1 VVEQIGLPKGVQS
14 WNEKLLFHYFGVKDD
29 DSPVRSIC
37 VTAEELR
44 VAAQVADKSADEVQ
58 QSFFQQVR
66 GSLPAPKTGAAFE
79 KRMGS
84 QTRVKVAGSTNLVP
98 GGFAFLIASCLAANE
113 IIEDEDHEG
122 LGDLIVRDFR
132 EVLARLLD
140 VNDVAISKLLASTW
154 TDLQDYLNDEPV
166 IHFEDG
172 GTIRLRKLDLPNP
185 GMETHIGY
193 SKKIVFP
200 SRRDQG
206 KLIEKLKE
214 NDVVEVIPVVD
225 DVLSVVARSKSTFSK
240 AFQTAF
246 EEFREMVR
254 AGKSESEL
262 IASPFWNAVLSACS
276 NELLIH
282 STSANKYGIL
292 LHISH
297 FENDFYLAHAEG
309 IPNKR
314 FAAQAIGSEID
325 GWDCALTISNSD
337 EDAIMH
343 VLENSSGLG
352 SLTSLINGGVIP
364 FRPLSGLYESHSSID
379 GEETVALIR
388 NDVLPLIKQVF
399 DTRNQAE
406 FSETEYENWTLCEN
420 IALRTLPNEE
430 LNAAGLLHINVLRRR
445 IFRSTFKIQSLFR
458 HGDEY
463 IGSAKLLPKIDA
475 PNASKVS
482 ANIEGEEVLLS
493 KSEKYW
499 ELPKRDFVGR
509 TTIEVTIGDQR
520 FVRDFRFV
528 STPASDSYLL
538 PNAPDAL
545 LIETC
550 RGMSPLST
558 HLATASEKR
567 LAVIPNTVHRTFWGR
582 SPGEFVDSL
591 DEAIL
596 EVTYFGENASI
607 RILPSIEE
615 ADRSKEVNDSHLVRA
630 WRKRLTKLANNPPH
644 GVDSSTVS
652 TLRRL
657 ATPESGERTRMPARE
672 GFSRPPTPYDDDDA
686 IASLRQSLLGA
697 AGFRSLRRSGIPIS
711 DWMDMLKLVF
721 SLDWR
726 EARLVH
732 RAWLESGI
740 IDEFVN
746 ARSPGVVV
754 FARRPRIEIFE
765 SEDGFVGAVSGLV
778 MPQRFEALAD
788 LAKSSEMMM
797 ARNVGPSQFV
807 PPHLRVWAK
816 NLDSL
821 TTYAREAGLDV
832 YMLSENP
839 FELSETV
846 ERGPRPTRGYVA
858 RKNHPTFDLPDG
870 ASTNLFK
877 GSGSPLV
884 WECGGT
890 SMLSW
895 TYSAAHSEHL
905 ATILSGTENLVQT
918 SAVDVAAKH
927 AFLPLPVARWITM
940 VSGVPSGPDA
950 KGTYLYRFASPALR
964 KSFMQRYQDENIKEV
979 NFWQEQSGENHA

>member
-1 VVEQIGLPKGVQS
+1 VTEQIGLPKGVQS
-14 WNEKLLFHYFGVKDD
+14 WNEKLLFHYFGVRDD

-44 VAAQVADKSADEVQ
+44 VAAKVADKSADEVQ
-58 QSFFQQVR
+58 QSFFQQIR

-79 KRMGS
+79 KRMAS
-84 QTRVKVAGSTNLVP
+84 QKRVKVTGSNNLVP
-98 GGFAFLIASCLAANE
+98 GGFVFLIASCLAANE
-113 IIEDEDHEG
+113 VIEDEDNEG
-122 LGDLIVRDFR
+122 SGDLIVRDFR

-154 TDLQDYLNDEPV
+154 EDLQGYLNDEPV
-166 IHFEDG
+166 VHFEDG
-172 GTIRLRKLDLPNP
+172 GTVRLRKLDLPNP

-214 NDVVEVIPVVD
+214 NDVVEMIPAVD
-225 DVLSVVARSKSTFSK
+225 DVLSVVARFKSTFSR
-240 AFQTAF
+240 AFQNAF

-254 AGKSESEL
+254 AGKGESVL

-276 NELLIH
+276 NELLVQAA
-282 STSANKYGIL
+282 STNKYGIL
-292 LHISH
+292 LHLSH
-297 FENDFYLAHAEG
+297 FENEFYLAHAEG
-309 IPNKR
+309 VPSKR
-314 FAAQAIGSEID
+314 FVAQAIGSEID
-325 GWDCALTISNSD
+325 GWDCALTIPDSE
-337 EDAIMH
+337 EDAITH
-343 VLENSSGLG
+343 VLQNSSGLG

-379 GEETVALIR
+379 GEAIVALIR
-388 NDVLPLIKQVF
+388 NDVLPLVRQAF

-420 IALRTLPNEE
+420 LVLKTLPNDE
-430 LNAAGLLHINVLRRR
+430 LNAVGLLQVNVLRRR

-475 PNASKVS
+475 PNATKVS
-482 ANIEGEEVLLS
+482 AYVEGKEVLLS
-493 KSEKYW
+493 KSGKYW
-499 ELPKRDFVGR
+499 IFPERDFLGR

-550 RGMSPLST
+550 RGMSPLDAQLST
-558 HLATASEKR
+558 AAER
-567 LAVIPNTVHRTFWGR
+567 QLAVISDTVHRTYWGR
-582 SPGEFVDSL
+582 RPGEFVESTD
-591 DEAIL
+591 DAIL
-596 EVTYFGENASI
+596 EVTYFGENTTI
-607 RILPSIEE
+607 RILPSIEN
-615 ADRSKEVNDSHLVRA
+615 ADRSKEVEDAGLVRA
-630 WRKRLTKLANNPPH
+630 WRKKLTKLANSPPP
-644 GVDSSTVS
+644 GVEDSTIR

-657 ATPESGERTRMPARE
+657 ATPESGSRDYVPAKE
-672 GFSRPPTPYDDDDA
+672 GFLRPPTPYDDDA
-686 IASLRQSLLGA
+686 SIALLRQSLLGA
-697 AGFRSLRRSGIPIS
+697 AGFRSLRRMGIPIN

-721 SLDWR
+721 GLEWR
-726 EARLVH
+726 AARLVH

-778 MPQRFEALAD
+778 MPERSVALED
-788 LAKSSEMMM
+788 LARSNQIMI
-797 ARNVGPSQFV
+797 ARNVGPSQYV
-807 PPHLRVWAK
+807 PPHLRVWTK
-816 NLDSL
+816 NFDSL
-821 TTYAREAGLDV
+821 ATYAREAGLDT

-839 FELSETV
+839 FEESESI
-846 ERGPRPTRGYVA
+846 EKGIRPTRGYVA
-858 RKNHPTFDLPDG
+858 RKNYPTFELPDG
-870 ASTNLFK
+870 VSVSLFK

-884 WECGGT
+884 WECREDST
-890 SMLSW
+890 LSW
-895 TYSAAHSEHL
+895 THSAAHSEHL
-905 ATILSGTENLVQT
+905 ATIFSGIENLVQT
-918 SAVDVAAKH
+918 SAVDVAAKY

-950 KGTYLYRFASPALR
+950 NEVYLYRFASPALR
-964 KSFMQRYQDENIKEV
+964 KSFTQRYLTENSKV
-979 NFWQEQSGENHA
+979 VSFWKEQSGAHHA